1 VKRRAVGI
9 FLLLFALWPLL
20 QFGLTQH
27 YGVSPWKLFGW
38 AMYSVPGAMK
48 TVRVVAITDEGLRRL
63 SLRSYTSQEQEIVDT
78 FRQHRQALGRLAS
91 PEPLAAGMLEL
102 HPEFDG
108 VVVAVLSLEI
118 ARDSGWLERSL
129 AYTTHWRDGR
139 DDSVPLSEEALE
151 RVFGP

>member
-1 VKRRAVGI
+1 
-9 FLLLFALWPLL
+9 
-20 QFGLTQH
+20 
-27 YGVSPWKLFGW
+27 
-38 AMYSVPGAMK
+38 MYCVPGAIK

-63 SLRSYTSQEQEIVDT
+63 SLRSCTSQEQEIVDT

-118 ARDSGWLERSL
+118 ARDSGWLESL

-139 DDSVPLSEEALE
+139 DESVPLSEEALE